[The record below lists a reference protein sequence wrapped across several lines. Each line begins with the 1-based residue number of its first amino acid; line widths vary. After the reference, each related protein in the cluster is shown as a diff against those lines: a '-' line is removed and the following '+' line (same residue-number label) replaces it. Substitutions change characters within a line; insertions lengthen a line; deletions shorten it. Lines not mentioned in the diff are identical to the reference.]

1 VRKALE
7 TLPWVE
13 KDTVAPDLGKQQVTF
28 AVSDKDK
35 FDLDEVKTVIE
46 KTPRFK
52 VGAVLSGP

>member
-1 VRKALE
+1 V
-7 TLPWVE
+7 
-13 KDTVAPDLGKQQVTF
+13 GKQQVTF

-46 KTPRFK
+46 KTPRYK